1 MHIPAHW
8 HRLNG
13 VPPPRF
19 VGDLMLRT
27 AEYDLSGD
35 KLFIEVI
42 KLNEIIKLGLVQYD
56 WRL

>member
-1 MHIPAHW
+1 
-8 HRLNG
+8 
-13 VPPPRF
+13 
-19 VGDLMLRT
+19 MLRT